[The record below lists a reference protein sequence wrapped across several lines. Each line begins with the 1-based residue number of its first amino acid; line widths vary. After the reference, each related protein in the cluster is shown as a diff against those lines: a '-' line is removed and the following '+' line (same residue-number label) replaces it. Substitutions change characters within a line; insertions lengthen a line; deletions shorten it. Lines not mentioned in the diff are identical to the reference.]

1 MMELFGGANGD
12 YLLENLSY
20 KEVIGRRDAR
30 IKRKNREV
38 EAEQKMREQEIKE
51 QQKAAARKQILK

>member
-1 MMELFGGANGD
+1 MELFGGANGD